1 MVKYR
6 ETKTQI
12 ETTAYPSKKM
22 FAINIIFISI
32 SIFLASSAD
41 VKPTCVSQF

>member
-32 SIFLASSAD
+32 FLASTAD